1 MGETRRLS
9 ATRMPRPGF
18 LLVIVFAALAQPGV
32 DAAAAP
38 ATGAT
43 VQGVVIPPPRVIPPP
58 TEHLGFLEPIEN
70 PIAGLRQIDPL
81 PEIFIY
87 LEPEGGAAPPEEWTK
102 PLPGSVAWNLG
113 SSFAA
118 PVLPVVIGSAV
129 KIVNNSRETHLL
141 YSPDAPELIRRDP
154 LGPATSR
161 DIALGTQ
168 ATPVRVRS
176 RSVPHVTGSIVP
188 LPSRL
193 FTRVERNGRFRL
205 DSVPSGRWVAK
216 VWFRNGWLTV
226 AKLSPFE
233 VGAKTV
239 DLKIELPDPLV
250 PAGK

>member
-9 ATRMPRPGF
+9 ATRMSRPGHALLF
-18 LLVIVFAALAQPGV
+18 LAATALAGV

-43 VQGVVIPPPRVIPPP
+43 VQGVVVPPPRVVAPP
-58 TEHLGFLEPIEN
+58 TENLGFLDPIEN
-70 PIAGLRQIDPL
+70 PLAGLRQVDPL

-87 LEPEGGAAPPEEWTK
+87 FEPEGGGAPPEEWTK
-102 PLPGSVAWNLG
+102 PLAGSVAWNLG
-113 SSFAA
+113 STFAA

-141 YSPDAPELIRRDP
+141 YSPDAPDVIPRDP

-161 DIALGTQ
+161 DVPLGAQ
-168 ATPVRVRS
+168 STPLRVRS
-176 RSVPHVTGSIVP
+176 RSVPHVTGSIIP

-193 FTRVERNGRFRL
+193 YARVDRNGRFRL
-205 DSVPSGRWVAK
+205 DSVPTGRWVAK
-216 VWFRNGWLTV
+216 VWYRNGWLV
-226 AKLSPFE
+226 VPKLSPFE
-233 VGAKTV
+233 VAGKTV